1 MRELVAEKADALV
14 ADLVARGSFDAVT
27 DLARALPL
35 SVVPDFIG
43 WPEEGREHLLEW
55 AGANF
60 NSFGPLNDRA
70 ANALPKCGEMAGF
83 GAEIVRTGNVLPG
96 SLGAGVLEARDRGE
110 ITTEQCMML
119 MLDYLAP
126 SLDTT
131 ISAVG
136 SAIWLLG
143 NHPDQWDLL
152 RADPSLIP
160 NAINEVVRYESPIRA
175 FGRLTTRDA
184 EIDGVLVPENSRV
197 LVLYASANRDER
209 QWARPDE
216 FDITRENAVEQL
228 GFGYGEHGCAG
239 QGLARMETQSLLEA
253 LARSVTRFNL
263 GTPERALNN
272 VIRSLAALPVTVT
285 RPTYPPPAWRL
296 DLVLDGRAH
305 DAILDGYGDERAEH
319 VRHFIEASMGL
330 GEVICLP
337 DPAAAAERDETMKA
351 DLAAGVE
358 QPPRPLPRLGAGLH
372 RDDAA
377 ERRPAL
383 PAGDH
388 HPGRPAVRARP
399 TWSTA
404 TAPLSGPTSS
414 GR

>member
-1 MRELVAEKADALV
+1 MTSATAPPTYDLDLYEDQALLEPYGHYKALRDLGPAVWLEAHGVYAVSRYADAKAVLADPATFHSANGIALNEPANGAILGCTLASDGDLHAHLRKVVAHRLTPRALRPMRELVAEKADALV

-83 GAEIVRTGNVLPG
+83 GAEIVRAGNVLPD

-143 NHPDQWDLL
+143 IHPDQWDLL

-184 EIDGVLVPENSRV
+184 DIDGVLVPENSRV

-209 QWARPDE
+209 QWDRPDA

-272 VIRSLAALPVTVT
+272 VIRSLAALPVTVET
-285 RPTYPPPAWRL
+285 
-296 DLVLDGRAH
+296 
-305 DAILDGYGDERAEH
+305 
-319 VRHFIEASMGL
+319 
-330 GEVICLP
+330 
-337 DPAAAAERDETMKA
+337 AER
-351 DLAAGVE
+351 
-358 QPPRPLPRLGAGLH
+358 
-372 RDDAA
+372 
-377 ERRPAL
+377 
-383 PAGDH
+383 
-388 HPGRPAVRARP
+388 
-399 TWSTA
+399 S
-404 TAPLSGPTSS
+404 
-414 GR
+414 

>member
-1 MRELVAEKADALV
+1 V

-35 SVVPDFIG
+35 SIVPDFIG
-43 WPEEGREHLLEW
+43 WPEEGREHLLDW

-60 NSFGPLNDRA
+60 DSFGPLNDRA
-70 ANALPKCGEMAGF
+70 ADALPRCGEMAGF

-110 ITTEQCMML
+110 ITTEQSMML

-160 NAINEVVRYESPIRA
+160 NAVNEVVRYESPIRA
-175 FGRLTTRDA
+175 FGRLTTRDV
-184 EIDGVLVPENSRV
+184 EIGGVLVPADSRV
-197 LVLYASANRDER
+197 LVIYASANRDER
-209 QWARPDE
+209 QWDRPDE
-216 FDITRENAVEQL
+216 FDVTRGNAVAQL

-253 LARSVTRFNL
+253 LARSVTRFTL

-272 VIRSLAALPVTVT
+272 VIRSLASLPVTV
-285 RPTYPPPAWRL
+285 
-296 DLVLDGRAH
+296 
-305 DAILDGYGDERAEH
+305 ER
-319 VRHFIEASMGL
+319 S
-330 GEVICLP
+330 
-337 DPAAAAERDETMKA
+337 
-351 DLAAGVE
+351 
-358 QPPRPLPRLGAGLH
+358 
-372 RDDAA
+372 
-377 ERRPAL
+377 
-383 PAGDH
+383 
-388 HPGRPAVRARP
+388 
-399 TWSTA
+399 
-404 TAPLSGPTSS
+404 
-414 GR
+414 